1 MLALRQLPA
10 RVYGLIASGVP
21 AVGAIMALLV
31 LGETLE
37 LRQCLG
43 IALVIAA
50 SVGATLSLST
60 RSAS

>member
-1 MLALRQLPA
+1 
-10 RVYGLIASGVP
+10 
-21 AVGAIMALLV
+21 MAFLV

-50 SVGATLSLST
+50 SVGATLSLSS